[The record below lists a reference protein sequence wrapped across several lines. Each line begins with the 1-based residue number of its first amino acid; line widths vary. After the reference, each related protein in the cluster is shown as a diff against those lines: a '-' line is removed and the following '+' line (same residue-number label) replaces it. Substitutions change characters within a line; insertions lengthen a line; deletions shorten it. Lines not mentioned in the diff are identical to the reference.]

1 MTFLPATA
9 SAYNAIWPPAG
20 ALDFERDRAVVTA
33 MIMLEVLNTI
43 RMDLMKT
50 IQAQIG
56 GADEFRNRI
65 DRVDAAISGL
75 RRVVGLSDATD
86 GESLKP
92 GCRLETTLR
101 RAPVS
106 ER

>member
-33 MIMLEVLNTI
+33 MIMLEALNTI
-43 RMDLMKT
+43 RMDLTKT
-50 IQAQIG
+50 VQGEIG
-56 GADEFRNRI
+56 GADEFRDRI

-75 RRVVGLSDATD
+75 QRVVRVSDASD
-86 GESLKP
+86 GESLTP
-92 GCRLETTLR
+92 GCRIETTLR
-101 RAPVS
+101 RAPIS